1 MRTTI
6 IAALLFLGSIAG
18 FTALARAGD
27 ATRGKMLYDSRCSA
41 CHAPD
46 GNREGPAHRG
56 VFGRKAGSAP
66 NFAYSEAVKNSG
78 VVWNEKTL
86 DKWLTN
92 PEAFIPGQEMGFLV
106 PDAADRADIIAYL
119 RTLTAQ
125 K

>member
-6 IAALLFLGSIAG
+6 IAALLFIGFIA
-18 FTALARAGD
+18 AVRAGD
-27 ATRGKMLYDSRCSA
+27 ATRGKQLYDSRCSA

-56 VFGRKAGSAP
+56 VFGRKAGSVP
-66 NFAYSEAVKNSG
+66 NFAYSDAVKNSG
-78 VVWNEKTL
+78 VTWNEKTL
-86 DKWLTN
+86 DQWLTN

-106 PDAADRADIIAYL
+106 PDPTDRADIISYL
-119 RTLTAQ
+119 RTL